1 MKKLRVVQIGIGHDH
16 ATVILNSLLK
26 QSDLFEVVALGLDDY
41 DYTFPQR
48 VDRYELP
55 KMSPEEALNLPELDV
70 AVIESREMDLTH
82 YAQMAADRGLHIHM
96 DKPGAPDLAAFER
109 LVETCRQKKLVFH
122 TGYMYRYNTAVQEAL
137 AEAKSGKLGQIYA
150 VEAQMNCLHKP
161 ENYTWLPDYP
171 GGMMFFLGCHLIDL
185 ILQFKGLP
193 QEILPLNT
201 GHTYGM
207 AVLKY
212 PDGISFA
219 KTCDTEPGGFC
230 RRQLIVCGT
239 EKTIELEPLED
250 FSDPKDGTVIFTGRR
265 TAEKGICLEK
275 GWRYHGERDQ
285 TTPHSRYDGMMAAFA
300 AYVCG
305 ERENPYTYDYE
316 LTLFKTILEC
326 CGGTK

>member
-1 MKKLRVVQIGIGHDH
+1 MRKLRIVQIGMGHDH

-26 QSDLFEVVALGLDDY
+26 QTDLFEVVALGLDDY
-41 DYTFPQR
+41 DHTFPER
-48 VDRYELP
+48 VDRYDLP
-55 KMSPEEALNLPELDV
+55 KMSPEEALNLPDLDA
-70 AVIESREMDLTH
+70 AVIESREMDLTG

-96 DKPGAPDLAAFER
+96 DKPGAPNLAAFEE
-109 LVETCRQKKLVFH
+109 LVETCREKKLVFH
-122 TGYMYRYNTAVQEAL
+122 TGYMYRYNTAVQQAL
-137 AEAKSGKLGQIYA
+137 ADAKNGKLGEIYA

-161 ENYTWLPDYP
+161 ERYTWLPDYP

-193 QEILPLNT
+193 KEILPLNT

-212 PDGISFA
+212 KDGISFA

-239 EKTIELEPLED
+239 EGTIELEPLED
-250 FSDPKDGTVIFTGRR
+250 FSDPKDSTVICTGRR
-265 TAEKGICLEK
+265 YAEKNLCLEK
-275 GWRYHGERDQ
+275 GWGYHGERD
-285 TTPHSRYDGMMAAFA
+285 TTAPHSRYDGMMAAFA
-300 AYVCG
+300 AYVNG
-305 ERENPYTYDYE
+305 QKENPYTYDYE
-316 LTLFKTILEC
+316 KTLFKTILEC